1 MILVSGL
8 TFDAMGMDN
17 DQPRKG
23 KRWSWNWNWG
33 NDNNNRP
40 GKKNRPGKNNRPGG
54 NQNTGAVGAPLDG
67 GLLAALGVAGTAYVA
82 ARKKKKGI
90 DE

>member
-17 DQPRKG
+17 YRPGTKKG
-23 KRWSWNWNWG
+23 WSWGWNWNNG
-33 NDNNNRP
+33 NNN
-40 GKKNRPGKNNRPGG
+40 GAGAGNN
-54 NQNTGAVGAPLDG
+54 NNNGAVGAPLDG
-67 GLLAALGVAGTAYVA
+67 GLLAVLGVAGTAYVA
-82 ARKKKKGI
+82 ARKKKKGL